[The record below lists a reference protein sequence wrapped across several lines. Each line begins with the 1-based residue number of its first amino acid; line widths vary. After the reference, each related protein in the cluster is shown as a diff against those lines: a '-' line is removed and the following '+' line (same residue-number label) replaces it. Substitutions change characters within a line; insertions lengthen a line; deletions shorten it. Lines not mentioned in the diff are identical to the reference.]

1 MLLDWI
7 DNLGLLS
14 QDPGMQEQ
22 VALLQIMN
30 VESNVLLSFPAP
42 VRKAL
47 ISEVVGYLYQ
57 SCAVA
62 GMAGV
67 SSSTAST
74 PTVLMSSIAAAST
87 GSNVPYTISAMT
99 PTSETGLG
107 ALTTQYH
114 VRWTMEVLAQAFNL
128 PLEDISIIS
137 NAASVYIQ
145 WLVEPSK
152 RPLAISKA
160 DEETQQKFIQ
170 TVFRHV
176 SLLFQ
181 PKKVDGVGAAKPLL
195 ATLASKH
202 VEVCKLMLRT
212 LNQVALSSQTEV
224 AMEGALKMSTATW
237 KVLLRVLLGVTDYL
251 LRVPTQPYCYLS
263 EELGEALLSNLIE
276 LWLRSQI
283 FSADMW
289 KALRSCYPTWAH
301 RLLVISHW
309 SAVSLALT
317 QRVTRVLY
325 GQGTQAVV
333 YTVHSSLVTLD
344 LNDRYVVYAWHQFSH
359 LIGGPNQLQPSL
371 FFRSVLGMEKLV
383 QVFHSIGASSAS
395 TVMGVASGSGAEGNV
410 AIERHFPDGN
420 TILHLFGSWLF
431 EAVSRSGSDCVEGRA
446 QAFGILCRIFARP
459 QMRTPFLATYLHQ
472 FYSAVIDGLRGDLM
486 SLVFIVVNCED
497 IFALGLPGVRI
508 LIAPFV
514 IALRRIIPELEKP
527 LRVSLN
533 LDDLRRACYKLLC
546 TIFGCCNHFG
556 LVSLKALLPLL
567 PEGEASLGDS
577 MDGIISN
584 LVIPV
589 EGHQRKVTRSGSTQG
604 VTDGHFFIEQLR
616 DAYRPLLGQLS
627 LAKEEITLGHVR
639 FVIMEL
645 LVASFCNEKDPGN
658 QRYLIN
664 TLTTFTIDEARKV
677 PALSA
682 VIIGLFED
690 HLMAGQMSVEAC
702 LVATEALHQF
712 ASSPFVPAL
721 LAHRPDAVRRL
732 VLSLC
737 SVAGS
742 FISRNNLPLLLKP
755 IMALY
760 DCILDWIL
768 GATNFSASLAW
779 FANDL
784 DCQSAFIQVLV
795 KGISFGSSSAP
806 GTVTSP
812 GGGGGKKESANEIA
826 TSTTPASK
834 KSAGSLTPGTSSV
847 GGLSPAGSMNLTIT
861 NKSLESQLVMASEI
875 ALARLVNFYGL
886 GLSNHFSPVHMS
898 SMINEALLLSSADP
912 SLNYRAA
919 SPRKLTDLNREQI
932 NCLRYFILNGNTIAC
947 FVERPIEPG
956 MPSEQTTELV
966 TLMRSLSG
974 RFSWENALVYR
985 LANSPEIVIDNDPS
999 SMEPPAQLRNEH
1011 QLYAPVS
1018 ILADGYE
1025 YQAELCRSHEELG
1038 SLPVQVDTLGPVYNG
1053 DLAAGRFAADDKRL
1067 LNYNCI
1073 DSLARQQVDRTSS
1086 SLIHEGASLR
1096 NYRARPAPKCTPEG
1110 QFSRLLI
1117 AHSGM
1122 ASLRCRDSIV
1132 RLPPCVELLSDLEIL
1147 DSLPE
1152 RETISCAVLFVR
1164 SGRQSLEEILGERA
1178 ISSDF
1183 GTFMQ
1188 SLGWSVDLATHPGWV
1203 GSYREEFAKTAP
1215 YYADVDVEL
1224 VYHSPQLIDTAAYA
1238 KVVQSLPSNQIGSPP
1253 NHYIREDLP
1262 STLSDIIRF
1271 ISNDLVCILWI
1282 EDLQE
1287 MLTLPSKFQTRAIVY
1302 ICVSPLPDPASSAGL
1317 YRIRIMVTSLASAIV
1332 PSAPQ
1337 ASSPVGDAVFLFGP
1351 LLDGMIVRRETLG
1364 RLVRET
1370 AISAS
1375 LFCLYNIQNQ
1385 PRPLAKRSQFIQ
1397 HMTNKYRMVSSTPS
1411 KYYNELVYNAGP

>member
-1 MLLDWI
+1 M
-7 DNLGLLS
+7 S
-14 QDPGMQEQ
+14 
-22 VALLQIMN
+22 

-62 GMAGV
+62 GMAGI

-87 GSNVPYTISAMT
+87 GSSVPYTISTMT
-99 PTSETGLG
+99 PTSEMGLG

-128 PLEDISIIS
+128 PLEDISLIS

-160 DEETQQKFIQ
+160 DEETQQQFIQ

-212 LNQVALSSQTEV
+212 LNQVAISSQAEV
-224 AMEGALKMSTATW
+224 PTEGALKMSTATW

-317 QRVTRVLY
+317 QRVTRILY
-325 GQGTQAVV
+325 GQGTQSVV

-344 LNDRYVVYAWHQFSH
+344 LNDRYVVYAWHQFVH
-359 LIGGPNQLQPSL
+359 LIGNPAQLQPSL

-395 TVMGVASGSGAEGNV
+395 TVMSAAGTAGGSGAEGSV

-459 QMRTPFLATYLHQ
+459 QVRTPFLATYLHQ
-472 FYSAVIDGLRGDLM
+472 FYSTVIDGLRGDLM

-514 IALRRIIPELEKP
+514 MALRRIIPELEKP

-556 LVSLKALLPLL
+556 LVSLKGLLPLL
-567 PEGEASLGDS
+567 PEVEASLGDS
-577 MDGIISN
+577 TDGIISS
-584 LVIPV
+584 LVAPV
-589 EGHQRKVTRSGSTQG
+589 DGHSRKITRSSSNQS
-604 VTDGHFFIEQLR
+604 VTDIHFFIEQLR
-616 DAYRPLLGQLS
+616 DVYRPLLGQLS
-627 LAKEEITLGHVR
+627 LTKEEITLGHVR
-639 FVIMEL
+639 YAIMEL

-690 HLMAGQMSVEAC
+690 HLMSGHMSIEAC

-732 VLSLC
+732 VRSLC

-742 FISRNNLPLLLKP
+742 FIGRNNLPLFLKP

-768 GATNFSASLAW
+768 GAVDFSASLAW
-779 FANDL
+779 FANDV

-795 KGISFGSSSAP
+795 KGISFGASSAA
-806 GTVTSP
+806 GTLTSP
-812 GGGGGKKESANEIA
+812 GGGGKKESVNEA
-826 TSTTPASK
+826 VTSATPASK
-834 KSAGSLTPGTSSV
+834 KSAGSLTPGTPSV

-861 NKSLESQLVMASEI
+861 SKSLESQLVMASEI

-886 GLSNHFSPVHMS
+886 GHSNRFSSAHMS
-898 SMINEALLLSSADP
+898 SMINETLLLRSADF

-919 SPRKLTDLNREQI
+919 CPRKLTDLNREQI

-947 FVERPIEPG
+947 FVEKSIEPG
-956 MPSEQTTELV
+956 MPAEQATELV
-966 TLMRSLSG
+966 ALMRSVSG

-985 LANSPEIVIDNDPS
+985 LTNSPEVVVDNDPS
-999 SMEPPAQLRNEH
+999 SMEPPGQLRNEH
-1011 QLYAPVS
+1011 QIYAPVS
-1018 ILADGYE
+1018 VLADDYE
-1025 YQAELCRSHEELG
+1025 QQAKLCRSHEELG
-1038 SLPVQVDTLGPVYNG
+1038 PLPVQVDTLGPVYNEN
-1053 DLAAGRFAADDKRL
+1053 LAAGRFAADDKRL

-1073 DSLARQQVDRTSS
+1073 DSLAKQQVGRTSS

-1096 NYRARPAPKCTPEG
+1096 NYRARPASKCTPEG
-1110 QFSRLLI
+1110 QFARLLI

-1152 RETISCAVLFVR
+1152 RETISCSALFVR
-1164 SGRQSLEEILGERA
+1164 SGRQSLEEILSERA

-1183 GTFMQ
+1183 STFIQ
-1188 SLGWSVDLATHPGWV
+1188 SLGWSVDLETHPGWM
-1203 GSYREEFAKTAP
+1203 GGYREEFAKTAP

-1224 VYHSPQLIDTAAYA
+1224 VYHLPQLIDTVAYA
-1238 KVVQSLPSNQIGSPP
+1238 KVVQSTTSNQIGSPP
-1253 NHYIREDLP
+1253 NHYAREDLS
-1262 STLSDIIRF
+1262 STLSDIMRF
-1271 ISNDLVCILWI
+1271 ISSDLVCILWI

-1302 ICVSPLPDPASSAGL
+1302 ICVSPLPDSASSAGL

-1337 ASSPVGDAVFLFGP
+1337 SSSPAGDAVFLFGP

-1364 RLVRET
+1364 KLVRDT

-1385 PRPLAKRSQFIQ
+1385 PRPLAKRAQFIQ
-1397 HMTNKYRMVSSTPS
+1397 HMTNKYRMVTSTPS